1 MIEFVKSLEANTFL
15 SEIYNMHLTII
26 AGARPNFVKIAPI
39 IHAIESHNSDSEAII
54 EYSLVH
60 TGQHYDDAMSEVFF
74 NDLRIP
80 KPNINLQVGSGTQA
94 QQTAKIMVAFEA
106 YLIEHMTDCLIVVGD
121 VNSTIACSIVAK
133 KMGVRVAHVEGGLR
147 SGDMSM
153 PEEIN
158 RLLTDSITD
167 YFFTT
172 SSIADENL
180 AKEGVAQ
187 EQIFMVGNTMIDSL
201 VSSYDSLKQ
210 PAGVNDL
217 LKGQY
222 FLLTLHRPSNVD
234 DVEVLSEMLST
245 IDDMAE
251 GDEKIIFPIH
261 PRTKAQLS
269 QGVEFKNIHFLPP
282 LPYLEFLYLM
292 RGASAIITDS
302 GGIQEEST
310 YLKVPCLTLRENT
323 ERPETISIGSNVLI
337 GKDMSLLKSSLESIR
352 KGEWKKGGIPDLWDG
367 KAAIRII
374 EQLRG
379 LLSATN

>member
-1 MIEFVKSLEANTFL
+1 
-15 SEIYNMHLTII
+15 MHLTII

-39 IHAIESHNSDSEAII
+39 IHAIESHNANSKDRID
-54 EYSLVH
+54 YSLVH

-74 NDLRIP
+74 SDLMIP
-80 KPNINLQVGSGTQA
+80 KPTINLQVGSGSQA
-94 QQTAKIMVAFEA
+94 KQTAKIMIAFEE
-106 YLIEHMTDCLIVVGD
+106 YILENTTDCLIVVGD
-121 VNSTIACSIVAK
+121 VNSTMACSIVAK
-133 KMGVRVAHVEGGLR
+133 KIGIKVAHVEGGLR
-147 SGDMSM
+147 SKDMSM

-172 SSIADENL
+172 SKLADHNL
-180 AKEGVAQ
+180 IKEGVGQ

-201 VSSYDSLKQ
+201 VSSYDRFKQ
-210 PAGVNDL
+210 PAGL
-217 LKGQY
+217 GEFLEGKY

-234 DVEVLSEMLST
+234 GIELLAEMLST
-245 IDDMAE
+245 IDDMAQ
-251 GDEKIIFPIH
+251 GDEKILFPIH

-269 QGVEFKNIHFLPP
+269 KNVEFKNIDFLPP

-292 RGASAIITDS
+292 RGAKAIITDS

-323 ERPETISIGSNVLI
+323 ERPETISVGSNLLI
-337 GKDMSLLKSSLESIR
+337 GKDMSLLKHSLDTIR
-352 KGEWKKGGIPDLWDG
+352 TGEWKKGGIPDLWDG

-374 EQLRG
+374 AKLNQ